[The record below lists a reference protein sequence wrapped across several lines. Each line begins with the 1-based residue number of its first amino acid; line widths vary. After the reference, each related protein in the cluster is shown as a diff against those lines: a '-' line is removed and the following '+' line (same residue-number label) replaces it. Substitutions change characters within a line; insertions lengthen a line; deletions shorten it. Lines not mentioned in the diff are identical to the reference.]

1 MAAIVMEIDVPPAE
15 KNGRG
20 KPVVGRIPTTTPML
34 RNACTLMLLVIP
46 AASSVPNLSGQR
58 TAIRI
63 PRSISATNSAT
74 TIRQPSNPKS
84 SPTMAKMKSLSGY
97 GR

>member
-84 SPTMAKMKSLSGY
+84 
-97 GR
+97 

>member
-20 KPVVGRIPTTTPML
+20 SPVVGRMPTTTPML

-46 AASSVPNLSGQR
+46 CRQQRSELIRAAHGDSH
-58 TAIRI
+58 

-74 TIRQPSNPKS
+74 TIRQPSSPKS